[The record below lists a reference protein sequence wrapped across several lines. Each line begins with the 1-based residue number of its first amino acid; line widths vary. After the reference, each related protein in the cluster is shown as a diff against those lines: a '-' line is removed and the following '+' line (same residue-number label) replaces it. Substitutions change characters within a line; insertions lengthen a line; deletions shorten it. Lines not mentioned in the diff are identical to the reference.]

1 MYNSLNTMKI
11 MEKKNYIAPEIRNV
25 VCESE
30 EMIAASQYQLN
41 KDADSQNIKITD
53 EEANE
58 FTSRRFSSWDDEE

>member
-30 EMIAASQYQLN
+30 DMIATSILD
-41 KDADSQNIKITD
+41 KSADTQKITVSTE
-53 EEANE
+53 EEATE
-58 FTSRRFSSWDDEE
+58 FTSRRFESWDDEE

>member
-30 EMIAASQYQLN
+30 EMIATSILD
-41 KDADSQNIKITD
+41 KSADSQAITVSTE
-53 EEANE
+53 EEATE